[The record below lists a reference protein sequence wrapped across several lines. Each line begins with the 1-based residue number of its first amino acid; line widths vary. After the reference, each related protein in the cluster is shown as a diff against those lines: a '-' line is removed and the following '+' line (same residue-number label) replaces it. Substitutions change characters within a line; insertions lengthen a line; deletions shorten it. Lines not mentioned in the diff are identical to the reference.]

1 MKTIIEIG
9 ANNGHHTFDF
19 VAQPDTFLWT
29 FEPVPILGDWLAH
42 RLNERGYTNY
52 KLMRYAVSDTEGL
65 QQFHLSDPG
74 GNYACSSL
82 NQFTED
88 IHQQWPGRADF
99 KVTNTIEVRTI
110 RMDTFIEQ
118 EGITE
123 IDYFHCDAQ
132 GHDFKVLQS
141 FGKHINKINRGRV
154 EAANRVSLYQSNNN
168 VWDIMKWLNLNGFVI
183 ERVDDHFGKEITITE
198 LNNST
203 EEVDIYFQR
212 MNTELPFTGSFFTI
226 NFPNHAVHT
235 KN

>member
-1 MKTIIEIG
+1 MRTIIEIG
-9 ANNGHHTFDF
+9 ANDGNDTFHF
-19 VAQPDTFLWT
+19 VSQPDTFLWT
-29 FEPVPILGDWLAH
+29 FEPVPILGDWLVQ
-42 RLNERGYTNY
+42 RLNDRGYSNY

-65 QQFHLSDPG
+65 QHFNLSDPG

-118 EGITE
+118 EEIKE

-141 FGKHINKINRGRV
+141 FGKHLHKIKEGRV
-154 EAANRVSLYQSNNN
+154 EAANRVNLYKADNN
-168 VWDIMKWLNLNGFVI
+168 VFTIMKWLVINGFDI
-183 ERVDDHFGKEITITE
+183 SEIRDHHGVPVEVEYLK
-198 LNNST
+198 NST
-203 EEVDIYFQR
+203 EEVDIFFKR
-212 MNTELPFTGSFFTI
+212 KEESLPFTHSLNI
-226 NFPNHAVHT
+226 NLPDNALF
-235 KN
+235 